1 MWNSRPVRLLWHSFN
16 WLTRVTI
23 IVVTIAAMA
32 MAVGIIILRYW
43 VLPDIEQY
51 HEQISASLSRTIGRP
66 VTIGKI
72 AGDWHGYS
80 PRLSM
85 VNLAILDNHKKPA
98 LVLPNIRVSVSW
110 LSLLT
115 AELRFADLEFDRP
128 ELLIRRDEQGN
139 LFVGSIPVVEQAGS
153 DNSLADWLLHQPH
166 MVARNALIIW
176 HDEQRH
182 APPLVLESVDVLI
195 ESLFGR
201 HRFAIRAVVPIELA
215 SPLDIRGD
223 FYGSSLSQPQKWHG
237 QVFTQLD
244 KANIAA
250 WRPWLNL
257 PKELSRGRG
266 SLRGWLDVTDGQV
279 SRVQVDLAVKDVA
292 TRLGADVPEMLLSSL
307 NGRATWHQLVGGFE
321 LETKEL
327 TMQVEN
333 GVRLLTT
340 DLYLRI
346 LNAQNRRPA
355 SGEIRANQL
364 RLRTLVSLANFLP
377 IPADLRAALDS
388 YAPNGK
394 VEGLRAKWQGLPT
407 SLQGFSVKGK
417 FDNISVRQ
425 VGQIPGFT
433 GLSAEIDGDQNG
445 GTLSFNSHQLS
456 VEAPSIL
463 REPLY
468 FKTLAGSAKWG
479 RKGDEL
485 KVEVPELSATNDD
498 LEGKA
503 YGSYQTLA
511 GSPGI
516 LNLDVQLT
524 KADVRQVARYT
535 PLIAVNTKLSDWLHD
550 NLLAGS
556 SNDFHLRILGDL
568 NHFPFDNDPQGKFE
582 LKAKVRG
589 GAIRFAPD
597 WPTIENANGEFVMD
611 GKRLEALCAD
621 ATTLGVPL
629 HDVSVIVP
637 DITLDTPSLQTKL
650 SSTATTREFL
660 QYVHNSPVRA
670 YAQGYT
676 DTISARGKGD
686 LEVNL
691 RIPKLGEEVVEL
703 QGIYR
708 PYSNEIDLGGNI
720 PIMHKVNGELHF
732 SDSGLETRQ
741 LTAQILGGPAEVY
754 IKTTPNGAIAKLS
767 GKSNLDVYGEELK
780 FPLLSQLH
788 GEAAWTAQV
797 NAENKSL
804 RVQIASNLQ
813 GVSSTLPLPFTK
825 IKEDKL
831 PLTIALQSSAASVA
845 KAAGVDR
852 QIEIDVG
859 VGSLLSAK
867 AIQQTHKG
875 VDALK
880 RVTVNFGGQ
889 GKWSEQDGIWLV
901 GSMPEFSM
909 QGWGGVLGSQD
920 AAATDKIM
928 IAGADLL
935 IKKLTGYG
943 FGMSNL
949 HVVASKRGEGVAAQ
963 LEGQS
968 ASGEV
973 IWQPHGY
980 QNATKMSAHLK
991 KFVWPGDLV
1000 QHPAATELVQAEIV
1014 SQVVQPSSL
1023 PTLDV
1028 TIDDLIVTGN
1038 RVGHL
1043 ELAGNPEG
1051 DSWRLRRLILTDPDG
1066 NLSGDGVWLGV
1077 NGKPQTKINLTLGI
1091 ENAGRVLD
1099 RSGYPKTVKDGKGKL
1114 IANLSW
1120 QGAPAD
1126 FNLKTLEGSLN
1137 LNTGK
1142 GQFLKVDPG
1151 VGKLLGVMSLQAL
1164 PKRIALDFTDVFSEG
1179 FQFDSIKGTAQIH
1192 DGQMKT
1198 QDFRIEGSAAK
1209 VTMKGGVNLLDE
1221 TQDLRVEILPNIG
1234 SGVSLISA
1242 FAINPIFGVS
1252 TFVVDKLLGNP
1263 LDKLVSFEYN
1273 VSGTWADPTVVKLG
1287 QKPVSSSIKDA
1298 SPE

>member
-16 WLTRVTI
+16 WLTRVAI
-23 IVVTIAAMA
+23 IAVTIAALA
-32 MAVGIIILRYW
+32 MAAGIIILRYW

-51 HEQISASLSRTIGRP
+51 HEQITASLSRTIGRP
-66 VTIGKI
+66 VTIDKI
-72 AGDWHGYS
+72 AGDWQGYS

-85 VNLAILDNHKKPA
+85 ANMAILDDHKKPA
-98 LVLPNIRVSVSW
+98 LVLPSMRVSVSW
-110 LSLLT
+110 LSVLT

-139 LFVGSIPVVEQAGS
+139 LFVGSVPVIERKGS
-153 DNSLADWLLHQPH
+153 DNSLADWLLHQQH

-182 APPLVLESVDVLI
+182 APPLVLESVDVRI

-223 FYGSSLSQPQKWHG
+223 FYGSSFSEPQKWHG
-237 QVFTQLD
+237 QIFTQLD
-244 KANIAA
+244 KANITA
-250 WRPWLNL
+250 WRPWLGL
-257 PKELSRGRG
+257 PKELSRGKG
-266 SLRGWLDVTDGQV
+266 ALRGWLDVTDGQV

-292 TRLGADVPEMLLSSL
+292 TRLGENVPEMLLSSL
-307 NGRATWHQLVGGFE
+307 NGRATWHQLAGGFE

-346 LNAQNRRPA
+346 LNALDRRPA

-377 IPADLRAALDS
+377 IPADLRGVLDS
-388 YAPNGK
+388 YAPSGK
-394 VEGLRAKWQGLPT
+394 VEGLSAKWQGLPT
-407 SLQGFSVKGK
+407 SLRGFSVKGK
-417 FDNISVRQ
+417 FENISVRQ
-425 VGQIPGFT
+425 VGKMPAFT
-433 GLSAEIDGDQNG
+433 GLSAEIDGDQNA
-445 GTLSFNSHQLS
+445 GTLSVNSHQLN
-456 VEAPSIL
+456 VEAPGVL

-468 FKTLAGSAKWG
+468 FQTLTAAVKWG
-479 RKGDEL
+479 RQGDEL
-485 KVEVPELSATNDD
+485 KVEVPELSVMNDD

-503 YGSYQTLA
+503 HGSYQTLA
-511 GSPGI
+511 DSQGI
-516 LNLDVQLT
+516 LDLDVQLT

-550 NLLAGS
+550 NLLAGN

-568 NHFPFDNDPQGKFE
+568 NHFPFDNDPHGKFE
-582 LKAKVRG
+582 LKAKVQG
-589 GAIRFAPD
+589 GAVRFAPD
-597 WPTIENANGEFVMD
+597 WPTIEGANGEFVMD
-611 GKRLEALCAD
+611 GKRLEVLCTEAK
-621 ATTLGVPL
+621 TSGLPL
-629 HDVSVIVP
+629 HDASVSVP
-637 DITLDTPSLQTKL
+637 DITLDVPSLQTKL
-650 SSTATTREFL
+650 SSTATTSEFL
-660 QYVHNSPVRA
+660 QYIHNSPVRG

-676 DTISARGKGD
+676 DTINARGKGD

-691 RIPKLGEEVVEL
+691 RIPRLGEEVVEL
-703 QGIYR
+703 QGVYR
-708 PYSNEIDLGGNI
+708 PYNNEINLGGNI

-732 SDSGLETRQ
+732 SESGLETRQ
-741 LTAQILGGPAEVY
+741 LTARILGGPANVY

-767 GKSNLDVYGEELK
+767 GMSNLDVYGEELK
-780 FPLLSQLH
+780 FPLLNKLH

-797 NAENKSL
+797 NAESKSL
-804 RVQIASNLQ
+804 LVQIASDLQ
-813 GVSSTLPLPFTK
+813 GIRSTLPQPFTK
-825 IKEDKL
+825 AREDKL
-831 PLTIALQSSAASVA
+831 QLTIALKSGAASVA
-845 KAAGVDR
+845 KVAGVDR

-859 VGSLLSAK
+859 VGTLLSAK
-867 AIQQTHKG
+867 AIQRTHKG
-875 VDALK
+875 VDVLK

-889 GKWSEQDGIWLV
+889 GKWAEQDGIWLV
-901 GSMPEFSM
+901 GSLPELSL
-909 QGWGGVLGSQD
+909 QGWEGVLGSQD
-920 AAATDKIM
+920 AAATDAIT
-928 IAGADLL
+928 IAGADVL

-943 FGMSNL
+943 FGMSDL

-963 LEGQS
+963 LEGRS

-973 IWQPHGY
+973 VWQPHGY
-980 QNATKMSAHLK
+980 QNATKVSAHLN

-1000 QHPAATELVQAEIV
+1000 LPPGPSE
-1014 SQVVQPSSL
+1014 VVQTENASQLIQPGSL

-1028 TIDDLIVTGN
+1028 TIDDLTVTGK
-1038 RVGHL
+1038 RVGHV
-1043 ELAGNPEG
+1043 ELAGNPDG
-1051 DSWRLRRLILTDPDG
+1051 DSWRLRRLILTNPDG
-1066 NLSGDGVWLGV
+1066 NLSGDGVWLGGG
-1077 NGKPQTKINLTLGI
+1077 GKPQTKVNLTLEI

-1114 IANLSW
+1114 IANLLW

-1192 DGQMKT
+1192 HGQMKT
-1198 QDFRIEGSAAK
+1198 QDFRIDGSAAK

-1221 TQDLRVEILPNIG
+1221 TQNLRVEILPNIG
-1234 SGVSLISA
+1234 SGVSLISV

-1273 VSGTWADPTVVKLG
+1273 VSGTWADPTVVKLA
-1287 QKPVSSSIKDA
+1287 QKPVSFSIKDA
-1298 SPE
+1298 TPE